1 MKKFE
6 YLQMRDEEINTNNP
20 GISLDESVE
29 SALTDLGNRSW
40 ELVSALYE
48 YDEDENGKEF
58 DFKRFYFKKIKNKE
72 KFLAKIIRYN

>member
-6 YLQMRDEEINTNNP
+6 YLQMRDEEINTNNL